1 MNSFMMLSSAAFEL
15 PVVLAKADE
24 ANSDGINN
32 GAKKMKASAIPLYPE
47 PVSWEYTPK
56 PPNKL
61 EELVKTTRIQA
72 TNIKAEYQPIIDN
85 IIHVAETG
93 KAHTSQAVWRVR
105 NDTTT
110 RVGAMALGGM
120 VTGLIA
126 ARRRGLFN
134 KVSSLLIGLGGT
146 GMLCYPD
153 QTKILVNDTGKLAL
167 KNARIAYHFI
177 VGARPAIP
185 NENGKPFDRVV
196 GMTTEIGKWGFSLF
210 RKINPI
216 NAEHEAIT
224 PRPETSDSDKEV
236 PALSETPIHEDALAS
251 EITTKP
257 TPSTQTNEDVNVL
270 AKESST
276 LELHQTPKKDNE
288 PPQADTSNSTT
299 SPENVPSEQ
308 KVIIEDEIRASEED
322 GSLKFKESKNGE
334 EPAPIAAVAYEGDL
348 GQGTLEDKELYTT
361 RE

>member
-1 MNSFMMLSSAAFEL
+1 MNSFMMLSSAAFGL

-24 ANSDGINN
+24 ENSDGINN
-32 GAKKMKASAIPLYPE
+32 SAKKVKASSIPLYPE

-61 EELVKTTRIQA
+61 EELVKTTRIQV

-85 IIHVAETG
+85 IIHVVDTG

-110 RVGAMALGGM
+110 RVGALALGGM

-134 KVSSLLIGLGGT
+134 KISSLLIGLGGT

-153 QTKILVNDTGKLAL
+153 QTKILANDTGKLAL
-167 KNARIAYHFI
+167 KNARIAYHFV

-210 RKINPI
+210 QKINPK

-224 PRPETSDSDKEV
+224 PRSETSES
-236 PALSETPIHEDALAS
+236 A
-251 EITTKP
+251 
-257 TPSTQTNEDVNVL
+257 QTNEDVNTF
-270 AKESST
+270 ANEPST
-276 LELHQTPKKDNE
+276 LESHQSPAKDDE
-288 PPQADTSNSTT
+288 LTQSDTSNSTT
-299 SPENVPSEQ
+299 SPENAPSEQ
-308 KVIIEDEIRASEED
+308 KVIIEDEVRAPED
-322 GSLKFKESKNGE
+322 
-334 EPAPIAAVAYEGDL
+334 DW
-348 GQGTLEDKELYTT
+348 
-361 RE
+361 

>member
-1 MNSFMMLSSAAFEL
+1 MNSFMMLSSAAFGL

-24 ANSDGINN
+24 ENSDGINN
-32 GAKKMKASAIPLYPE
+32 SAKKVKASSIPLYPE

-61 EELVKTTRIQA
+61 EELVKTTRIQV

-85 IIHVAETG
+85 IIHVVDTG

-110 RVGAMALGGM
+110 RVGALALGGM

-134 KVSSLLIGLGGT
+134 KISSLLIGLGGT

-153 QTKILVNDTGKLAL
+153 QTKILANDTGKLAL
-167 KNARIAYHFI
+167 KNARIAYHFV

-210 RKINPI
+210 QKINPK

-224 PRPETSDSDKEV
+224 PRSETSESGKEG
-236 PALSETPIHEDALAS
+236 PAESETPIREDALAS
-251 EITTKP
+251 DVITKP
-257 TPSTQTNEDVNVL
+257 NPSAQTNEDVNTF
-270 AKESST
+270 ANEPST
-276 LELHQTPKKDNE
+276 LESHQSPAKDDE
-288 PPQADTSNSTT
+288 LTQSDTSNSTT
-299 SPENVPSEQ
+299 SPENAPSEQ
-308 KVIIEDEIRASEED
+308 KVIIEDEVRAPED
-322 GSLKFKESKNGE
+322 
-334 EPAPIAAVAYEGDL
+334 DW
-348 GQGTLEDKELYTT
+348 
-361 RE
+361 